1 MNPVIHPKGENIPD
15 SNQQSVSSNPKI
27 SNGMNKPNNDSPV
40 PYRAAITG
48 CGSFVP
54 DKILTNDDLAKMV
67 DTSDEWITSRTGIK
81 IRHIA
86 DDSETTAL
94 LAAKAAK
101 IALADA
107 NLDPADLDL
116 LILATVTPEMVFPAT
131 SCFVQSAIGA
141 RKACV
146 FDLHAACS
154 GFIYSLGIV
163 QQFLESG
170 RYNNALV
177 IGAET
182 LTKITNWKDRASC
195 ILFGDGAGAVVFERK
210 KNGSGI
216 LYSTMSADGDNWAA
230 LNCQA
235 YGSRHP
241 PDKKLDDPNKIYME
255 IKGRQVYQQ
264 AIRRIVETVNQCLE
278 VCDLKLDDIRMMIS
292 HQMNGR
298 IIESAA
304 KRLNLPDEK
313 VFINISDYGNTS
325 AASVP
330 LAFDEC
336 VRQGKVRQGDI
347 IIFVAFGAGLTWG
360 ANIIRL

>member
-1 MNPVIHPKGENIPD
+1 M
-15 SNQQSVSSNPKI
+15 
-27 SNGMNKPNNDSPV
+27 MNKLMNEHSN
-40 PYRAAITG
+40 PYRAVISG
-48 CGSFVP
+48 CGSYVP
-54 DKILTNDDLAKMV
+54 EKILTNDDLANMV

-81 IRHIA
+81 VRHIA

-94 LAAKAAK
+94 LATKAAK
-101 IALADA
+101 EALNDA
-107 NLDPADLDL
+107 KLDPADLDL

-141 RKACV
+141 KKACV

-170 RYNNALV
+170 FYNNALV

-182 LTKITNWKDRASC
+182 LTKITNWQDRSSC

-210 KNGSGI
+210 NNGSGI
-216 LYSTMSADGDNWAA
+216 LYSTMSADGDNWSA

-241 PDKKLDDPNKIYME
+241 PDKKLEDQNKIYME

-264 AIRRIVETVNQCLE
+264 AIRRIVETVRDCLK
-278 VCDLKLDDIRMMIS
+278 VCNLTLDDITMLIS

-304 KRLNLPDEK
+304 KRLNLPEEK
-313 VFINISDYGNTS
+313 VFINISEYGNTS
-325 AASVP
+325 AALVP
-330 LAFDEC
+330 IAFDGC
-336 VRQGKVRQGDI
+336 IKQGKVTTGDI
-347 IIFVAFGAGLTWG
+347 VIFVAFGAGLTWG
-360 ANIIRL
+360 ANVIRL

>member
-1 MNPVIHPKGENIPD
+1 
-15 SNQQSVSSNPKI
+15 
-27 SNGMNKPNNDSPV
+27 
-40 PYRAAITG
+40 
-48 CGSFVP
+48 
-54 DKILTNDDLAKMV
+54 
-67 DTSDEWITSRTGIK
+67 
-81 IRHIA
+81 
-86 DDSETTAL
+86 
-94 LAAKAAK
+94 
-101 IALADA
+101 
-107 NLDPADLDL
+107 
-116 LILATVTPEMVFPAT
+116 MVFPAT

-141 RKACV
+141 KKACV

-154 GFIYSLGIV
+154 GFIYSLSIV

-170 RYNNALV
+170 KFKNALV

-182 LTKITNWKDRASC
+182 LTKITDWTDRTSC
-195 ILFGDGAGAVVFERK
+195 ILFGDGAGAVVLQKGED
-210 KNGSGI
+210 KNRGI
-216 LYSTMSADGDNWAA
+216 IYSTMASDGDLWEA

-241 PDKKLDDPNKIYME
+241 ADKELDDPKKIYME

-264 AIRRIVETVNQCLE
+264 AIRRIVETFNECLQ
-278 VCDLKLDDIRMMIS
+278 VCNLTLDDIKMMIS

-313 VFINISDYGNTS
+313 VFINIAEYGNTS

-330 LAFDEC
+330 IAFDDC
-336 VRQGKVRQGDI
+336 IKQNKIKQGDI

-360 ANIIRL
+360 ANVVRL

>member
-1 MNPVIHPKGENIPD
+1 M
-15 SNQQSVSSNPKI
+15 
-27 SNGMNKPNNDSPV
+27 MNKLMNEHPN
-40 PYRAAITG
+40 PYRAVISG

-54 DKILTNDDLAKMV
+54 EKLLTNDDLSKMV

-81 IRHIA
+81 VRHIA
-86 DDSETTAL
+86 DDSETTAI
-94 LAAKAAK
+94 LATKAAK
-101 IALADA
+101 KALEDA
-107 NLDPADLDL
+107 SLDPADLEL

-141 RKACV
+141 KKACV

-170 RYNNALV
+170 FYNNALV

-182 LTKITNWKDRASC
+182 LTKITNWQDRASC

-210 KNGSGI
+210 NNGSGI

-241 PDKKLDDPNKIYME
+241 PDKKLEDSNKIYME
-255 IKGRQVYQQ
+255 INGRQVYQQ
-264 AIRRIVETVNQCLE
+264 AIRRIVETVTDCLK
-278 VCDLKLDDIRMMIS
+278 VCDLTMDDIKMLIS

-304 KRLNLPDEK
+304 KRLNLPEEK
-313 VFINISDYGNTS
+313 VFINIAEYGNTS

-330 LAFDEC
+330 IAFDDC
-336 VRQGKVRQGDI
+336 VKQGKIKTGDI

-360 ANIIRL
+360 ANLVRL